1 MNLDVANVLCL
12 MSKFFFFCFL
22 FFVALSGQQ
31 KIRIVA

>member
-1 MNLDVANVLCL
+1 MNLDVTNVLCL
-12 MSKFFFFCFL
+12 MSKFFVLFL

>member
-12 MSKFFFFCFL
+12 MSKFFFCFL